1 MTKTKTSFYKSVL
14 LLAIPIA
21 LQNLLTA
28 LLNIFDQM
36 MVGWLPGGIADNALS
51 AVLLA
56 NQIVFIFQIICFA
69 VSNTVNIFIVQYTEN
84 GKHDLIKNRAFFTF
98 IVLTIVSLLATALC
112 FFAPDAVI
120 GLFNPSESY
129 RQMAADFLRL
139 ASLSFLPMGL
149 STGITFMSRAIKK
162 MTAPLIVNVCAV
174 GLNVLLNYTF
184 MFGLF
189 GIAPMGFLG
198 AAYGTIFSRLTE
210 FIALAIVL
218 VALKSPL
225 VGKPSEVAKLDG
237 AFVKQYFKM
246 FVPVLCN
253 EIFWVLSSTVLLFVY
268 DKLPDSETVLAS
280 VNIAQSLDKIVSV
293 IMIGVGN
300 ASGIVLGNVIGRGDR
315 EEVLASAKKVLLF
328 ALLSGLTIAVLTFA
342 CAFIAPSI
350 FTGVSAATK
359 KMSRNLIMLYALTAP
374 FRMFSFAYCISIM
387 RTGGDTT
394 FCMVSETLIIW
405 VIVMPLVLLFG
416 LVLHANLYVVYLV
429 YNIAE
434 LLKIAVW
441 SIRVKR
447 HKWLKFELSPV
458 GENENERTTSN

>member
-1 MTKTKTSFYKSVL
+1 MAV
-14 LLAIPIA
+14 PIA

-36 MVGWLPGGIADNALS
+36 MVGWLPGGIADSALS

-56 NQIVFIFQIICFA
+56 NQVIFIFQIICFA
-69 VSNTVNIFIVQYTEN
+69 ICNTVNIFIVQYTEN
-84 GKHDLIKNRAFFTF
+84 GQHALIKNRAFFTF
-98 IVLTIVSLLATALC
+98 IVLAVVSLSATALC

-120 GLFNPSESY
+120 GLFDPSESY
-129 RQMAADFLRL
+129 RALAADFLRL
-139 ASLSFLPMGL
+139 ACLSFLPMGL
-149 STGITFMSRAIKK
+149 STGVTFMSRALKK

-189 GIAPMGFLG
+189 GIKPVGFLG
-198 AAYGTIFSRLTE
+198 AAYGTIFSRLAE
-210 FIALAIVL
+210 FIALAVVMLAI
-218 VALKSPL
+218 KSPL
-225 VGKPSEVAKLDG
+225 IGRLSEAVKPDP
-237 AFVKQYFKM
+237 AFIKQYFKM

-268 DKLPDSETVLAS
+268 DKLPNSETVLAS

-293 IMIGVGN
+293 IMVGVGN

-315 EEVLASAKKVLLF
+315 EEVFVSAKRVLVFSLI
-328 ALLSGLTIAVLTFA
+328 AGAAIAVLTFA
-342 CAFIAPSI
+342 CAFVAPSI

-359 KMSRNLIMLYALTAP
+359 KTARNLILLYALTAV
-374 FRMFSFAYCISIM
+374 FRMFSFSYCISIL

-394 FCMVSETLIIW
+394 FCLISETLMLW
-405 VIVMPLVLLFG
+405 GIVMPLVLLCG
-416 LVLHANLYVVYLV
+416 LVFHTSLYVVYLV
-429 YNIAE
+429 YNVGE

-441 SIRVKR
+441 SVRVRSK
-447 HKWLKFELSPV
+447 KWLKFELHAN
-458 GENENERTTSN
+458 GGENERTATD